1 MKLLQKFLITVGVL
15 AIIFVVIFTTINV
28 LNKKEIEKVSET
40 IDTAFTALKNY
51 DLESLGKIMN
61 TESIESSA
69 KNVLKNTNNSEAT
82 AAEKAIFSSL
92 TYEYTVPEDLT
103 IFDGEIIVNLKL
115 ANKNM
120 GEVLLK
126 YLKDAVTFSFTNA
139 FSTNKLE
146 ESKLNQK
153 MEQILVDAINSDDI
167 TMTESDVTLKLIKQ
181 ENEWKIEFVDEEQFI
196 NAILP
201 SFKETLT
208 KYLTQN

>member
-15 AIIFVVIFTTINV
+15 AIIFIVIFTAINI

-51 DLESLGKIMN
+51 DLELLGKIMN

-103 IFDGEIIVNLKL
+103 IFDEEIIVNLKL

>member
-15 AIIFVVIFTTINV
+15 AIIFVVIFTAINV
-28 LNKKEIEKVSET
+28 LNKKEIEKVEGV
-40 IDTAFTALKNY
+40 IDTAFTSLKNY
-51 DLESLGKIMN
+51 DLETLGKIMN
-61 TESIESSA
+61 TESIEANA
-69 KNVLKNTNNSEAT
+69 KSVLKNTSKSEAT
-82 AAEKAIFSSL
+82 TAEKAIFASI

-103 IFDGEIIVNLKL
+103 IFDEEVVIDLKL

-120 GEVLLK
+120 GEVVLK

-146 ESKLNQK
+146 ESKLNAK
-153 MEQILVDAINSDDI
+153 MEQILVDAINSDEI
-167 TMTESDVTLKLIKQ
+167 SMTESNVTLKFVKQ
-181 ENEWKIEFVDEEQFI
+181 DKEWKIEFVNEEQFI

-208 KYLTQN
+208 NYLIEN